1 MTSLFQSL
9 ATQVDEWR
17 QGTQTQEGHKAVALK
32 RWETLNPDT
41 FTYHVMFADT
51 QLKDEG
57 KKQVRDF
64 ILGI

>member
-17 QGTQTQEGHKAVALK
+17 QGTQTQEGRKAVALK
-32 RWETLNPDT
+32 CWETLNPDT
-41 FTYHVMFADT
+41 FTYHVMLADT

-57 KKQVRDF
+57 KKQVSDF